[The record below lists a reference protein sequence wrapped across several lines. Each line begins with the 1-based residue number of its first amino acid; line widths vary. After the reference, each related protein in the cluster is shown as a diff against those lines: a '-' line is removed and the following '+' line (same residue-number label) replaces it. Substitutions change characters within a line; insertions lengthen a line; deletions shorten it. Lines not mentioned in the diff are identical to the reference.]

1 MRLPT
6 KLRLK
11 SYRAALRALRCC
23 TPVQANNLL
32 LHSNSFSSIS
42 GLSLRNTLVTCK
54 IHVRAER
61 TQVGMYFSRQAGSL
75 FKWFHMGQIKRF
87 SGLSKNL
94 WYLPEHFDWLIS
106 VKVLRDFIH
115 MWKKVLLKK
124 YFKLGPQFNLFNL
137 IPRPLSELF
146 SVQYRSTSPNEN
158 HWWCDMFLLLERDGR
173 LLFCW
178 CHTSSV
184 LSTSNMKVWLNYT
197 EM

>member
-1 MRLPT
+1 MHYHRYNCLLCFEGIILWLSKFYT
-6 KLRLK
+6 NGLDLLEFLRYSEWVNYETTHEVTTEILQ
-11 SYRAALRALRCC
+11 SSIAGTAL
-23 TPVQANNLL
+23 NNLL

-124 YFKLGPQFNLFNL
+124 YFKLGPQFNLDNSQTSL
-137 IPRPLSELF
+137 WTVF
-146 SVQYRSTSPNEN
+146 STV
-158 HWWCDMFLLLERDGR
+158 
-173 LLFCW
+173 
-178 CHTSSV
+178 
-184 LSTSNMKVWLNYT
+184 
-197 EM
+197 